1 MLFKQTYKVIFIDFD
16 PFYDNEYDNDENND
30 NVNHEYA
37 NDGIYGDVDVF
48 IDRQKHDYS
57 FG

>member
-1 MLFKQTYKVIFIDFD
+1 MLFKQTHKVIFIDFD
-16 PFYDNEYDNDENND
+16 SFYDNEYDDDENND

-48 IDRQKHDYS
+48 IDR
-57 FG
+57 